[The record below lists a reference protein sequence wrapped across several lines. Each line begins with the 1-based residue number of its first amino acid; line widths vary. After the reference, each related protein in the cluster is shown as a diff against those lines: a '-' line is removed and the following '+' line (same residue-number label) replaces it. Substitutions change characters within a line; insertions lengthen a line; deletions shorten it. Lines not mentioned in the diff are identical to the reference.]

1 MIMANGAIPKEI
13 SDNERLARF
22 VVYSRWIRPDETVK
36 PDVFIPY
43 SRTELSVTRHIGLSV
58 EQLWAIGKSV
68 AAKRSLLLHGRADT
82 NVSTV
87 KDQELSVRPTPLPEN
102 LNHAN
107 IDGWPTSKSEQKIK
121 ALEIAKTV
129 IFSRHI
135 I

>member
-1 MIMANGAIPKEI
+1 VVHFSIPINGTLLNPI
-13 SDNERLARF
+13 DN
-22 VVYSRWIRPDETVK
+22 
-36 PDVFIPY
+36 
-43 SRTELSVTRHIGLSV
+43 IGLSV

-121 ALEIAKTV
+121 ALEIAKTA